1 MMVPTEISL
10 LVSSDPAAG
19 AVRRTP
25 DGSYFEVDLSQD
37 PLTIP
42 SEALSV
48 QMTCESST
56 VWWVSPNITTANNT
70 LYITGGSGVPE
81 TTEKTAMDYSAGSYY
96 NMTILSTETK
106 DNLLLIFPAVPDN
119 DLPVGAFQVGDTFRP
134 NTGISAGLL
143 YVITS
148 VNIDT
153 TVEQNYNVFGLLEEN
168 ILSTS
173 DSFSRI
179 VNNPIDNYNVVIPT
193 GLYDVSGL
201 NNAIQTGLENLGAR
215 TTPYPLLSVSGD
227 DSTNRVVM
235 RFNYNDV
242 SCEFKSNSPYAIM
255 GFLENTTYG
264 VYPTAPINIMADN
277 VAAFNQINYFMI
289 HSDLTNEGIRFNNTY
304 NQAIAQ
310 VLIDV
315 APGQQIVSTPFN
327 PPKLSVDFL
336 AGTRKQTIRMW
347 LTDDQNRRVNTNTEY
362 WSARIRITYLLP
374 YFLEDMADRQRR
386 AR

>member
-56 VWWVSPNITTANNT
+56 VWWVSPNITTVNNT
-70 LYITGGSGVPE
+70 LYITGGGDTPQ
-81 TTEKTAMDYSAGSYY
+81 TTEKLDMGYSAGSFYT
-96 NMTILSTETK
+96 MTVVNPNDS
-106 DNLLLIFPAVPDN
+106 LLVISPAIAAN

-134 NTGISAGLL
+134 NTGIEAGFL

-148 VNIDT
+148 INTDT
-153 TVEQNYNVFGLLEEN
+153 TAEQNYNVSGLLEQN
-168 ILSTS
+168 LSSTT

-179 VNNPIDNYNVVIPT
+179 ISNPVDTYDVVIPT

-215 TTPYPLLSVSGD
+215 TAPYPLLSVSGD

-235 RFNYNDV
+235 RFNYTNV

-255 GFLENTTYG
+255 GFLNNTTYG

-304 NQAIAQ
+304 NQAISQ

-347 LTDDQNRRVNTNTEY
+347 LTDDQNRRVNTNTEF

>member
-56 VWWVSPNITTANNT
+56 VWWVSPNITTVNNT
-70 LYITGGSGVPE
+70 LYITGGGDTPQ
-81 TTEKTAMDYSAGSYY
+81 TTEKAAMGYSVGSFYT
-96 NMTILSTETK
+96 MTVVNPNDS
-106 DNLLLIFPAVPDN
+106 LLVISPAIAAN

-134 NTGISAGLL
+134 NTGIEAGFL

-148 VNIDT
+148 INTDT
-153 TVEQNYNVFGLLEEN
+153 TAEQNYNVSGLLEQN
-168 ILSTS
+168 LPATS

-179 VNNPIDNYNVVIPT
+179 ISNPVDTYDVVIPT

-215 TTPYPLLSVSGD
+215 TAPYPLLSVSGD

-235 RFNYNDV
+235 RFNYTNV

-255 GFLENTTYG
+255 GFLNNTTYG

-304 NQAIAQ
+304 NQAISQ

-347 LTDDQNRRVNTNTEY
+347 LTDDQNRRVNTNTEF